1 MSKEEDPDIA
11 IIKARKMKALK
22 EQAAALER
30 SRIKQQQQQES
41 SLQPKKNNREIISD
55 YLYDRGEEVLTLA
68 ESQFPIQTKSII
80 DGIVELI
87 RTGEIKQRISGGE
100 LLALFRSVG
109 VNIRIN
115 TSIKIEDHGK
125 LVSFSEKLKQGNEEK
140 TDG

>member
-1 MSKEEDPDIA
+1 MSEEEDPDIA

-22 EQAAALER
+22 EQAAAIER
-30 SRIKQQQQQES
+30 SRIKQQQQES
-41 SLQPKKNNREIISD
+41 TLQPKKTDREIVYD
-55 YLYDRGEEVLTLA
+55 YLYNRGEEVLNLA

-87 RTGEIKQRISGGE
+87 RMGEIKQRISGGE

-109 VNIRIN
+109 INVRIN

-125 LVSFSEKLKQGNEEK
+125 LVSFSEKLKQGKEN
-140 TDG
+140 TDGQQ